1 MIEPYYQDDS
11 CTIYHGDCREILP
24 GLGPVDLVLTDPPYA
39 ISVSG
44 SEIRSQTPSGGPNG
58 RRRLDF
64 FSGDSDWLEM
74 RKLVVGGIELAA
86 TLAPSIYVWC
96 GHRSFGDIVDLLEDY
111 GFSTRF
117 LVWKKLSAA
126 PAPPGSGWASAAE
139 LCVYGYRSGRTWN
152 PAHRPNV
159 LEAQTMRPGQPNKTG
174 HPTQKPRGVIDPLIE
189 ASSSV
194 TQTILD
200 PFMGSGTTLRAAKDL
215 GRKAIGIEIEERY
228 CEIAAKRLSQEV
240 LL

>member
-1 MIEPYYQDDS
+1 MKPYYQDDS

-24 GLGPVDLVLTDPPYA
+24 NLPPVDLVLTDPPYA

-44 SEIRSQTPSGGPNG
+44 AEIRSRTPTGGPNG
-58 RRRLDF
+58 RRRLDLLA
-64 FSGDSDWLEM
+64 GDADWVETRGM
-74 RKLVVGGIELAA
+74 VAEGISLASL
-86 TLAPSIYVWC
+86 LAPSAYVWC
-96 GHRSFGDIVDLLEDY
+96 GHRLFGDLVDLLEER

-117 LVWKKLSAA
+117 LVWRKKGTA
-126 PAPPGSGWASAAE
+126 PAFPGSGWTIAAE

-159 LEAQTMRPGQPNKTG
+159 LEAQTMRPGQPNKTS
-174 HPTQKPRGVIDPLIE
+174 HPTQKPRGIIDPLIE
-189 ASSSV
+189 ASSSAGA
-194 TQTILD
+194 TILD

-215 GRKAIGIEIEERY
+215 GRRSIGIEIEERY